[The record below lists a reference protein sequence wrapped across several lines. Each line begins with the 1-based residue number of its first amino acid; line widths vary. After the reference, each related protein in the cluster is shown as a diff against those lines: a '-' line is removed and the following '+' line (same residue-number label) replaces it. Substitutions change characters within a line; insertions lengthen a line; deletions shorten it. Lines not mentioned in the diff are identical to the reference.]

1 METIMKSEIFFF
13 ISSIAT
19 VILTILIGIMAAYLI
34 RILRNVDNISEKAK
48 DEADLIKEDVAD
60 LRQNIRDEGIKV
72 KSFVSFFNK
81 LKGRRPKRGGARPE
95 GGKK

>member
-13 ISSIAT
+13 ITSIAV
-19 VILTILIGIMAAYLI
+19 VILTILIGIVAAYLI
-34 RILRNVDNISEKAK
+34 RILRNVDDISAKAK
-48 DEADLIKEDVAD
+48 EEAALIKEDVAD

-81 LKGRRPKRGGARPE
+81 LKGRKN
-95 GGKK
+95 KK

>member
-1 METIMKSEIFFF
+1 MESLIKSEVFFF
-13 ISSIAT
+13 ITSIAV
-19 VILTILIGIMAAYLI
+19 VILTILLGMAVVYII
-34 RILRNVDNISEKAK
+34 RILRNVDDISKKAK

-81 LKGRRPKRGGARPE
+81 LKRPKN
-95 GGKK
+95 KK

>member
-13 ISSIAT
+13 ITSIAV
-19 VILTILIGIMAAYLI
+19 VILTILIGIIAAYLI
-34 RILRNVDNISEKAK
+34 RILRNVDDISAKAK
-48 DEADLIKEDVAD
+48 EEAALIKEDVAD

-81 LKGRRPKRGGARPE
+81 LKGRKN
-95 GGKK
+95 KK

>member
-13 ISSIAT
+13 ITSIAV
-19 VILTILIGIMAAYLI
+19 VILTILIGIIAAYLI
-34 RILRNVDNISEKAK
+34 RILRNVDDISQKAK
-48 DEADLIKEDVAD
+48 NEAALIKEDVAD

-81 LKGRRPKRGGARPE
+81 LKGRKN
-95 GGKK
+95 KK

>member
-1 METIMKSEIFFF
+1 MKSEIFFF

-19 VILTILIGIMAAYLI
+19 VILTILIGMMAVYLI

-72 KSFVSFFNK
+72 KSFISFFK
-81 LKGRRPKRGGARPE
+81 KIKGRKIKN
-95 GGKK
+95 KK